1 MIKNKKK
8 GEMAKRYANSYASRD
23 SGSGSKGGVIN
34 YRNHDGE
41 IKFFSPAEGK
51 HRINIIP
58 YVIKTKKSK
67 GEIIDSWCLVS
78 LEKTFSE

>member
-1 MIKNKKK
+1 MTLLKTTDVYRVENEDQAIAMINDC
-8 GEMAKRYANSYASRD
+8 RD
-23 SGSGSKGGVIN
+23 AAAEQGFTLSK
-34 YRNHDGE
+34 
-41 IKFFSPAEGK
+41 SS
-51 HRINIIP
+51 